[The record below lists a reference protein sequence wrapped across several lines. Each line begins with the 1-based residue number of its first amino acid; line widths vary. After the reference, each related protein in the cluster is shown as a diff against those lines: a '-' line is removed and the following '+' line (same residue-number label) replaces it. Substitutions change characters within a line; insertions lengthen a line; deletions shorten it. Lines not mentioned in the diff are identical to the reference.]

1 MFENQKKSHLT
12 LRAKRATFTFKVDKS
27 SLKMPKSVYFG
38 NFGGQTVLPDRGLKK
53 NAKIE
58 KSKMRHFE

>member
-1 MFENQKKSHLT
+1 MFENQKKSHST
-12 LRAKRATFTFKVDKS
+12 LLAKRATFTFKVDKS
-27 SLKMPKSVYFG
+27 SLKMPKSVY
-38 NFGGQTVLPDRGLKK
+38 FGGQTVLPDRGLKK